1 MNVFISADI
10 EGICGVTAQTH
21 WSADGADYKRACGW
35 MVEEVNAAVEGAVE
49 AGAKRIVVKDAHAT
63 GTNIELER
71 LHSAAELISGWGPL
85 RSMVEGVDETFD
97 LVFLIGYHA
106 RATTAGGT
114 LAHTWSSN
122 VMALEVEDRLLGE
135 TGWAAV
141 FAGHFGVPVGMVTG
155 DDKLV
160 AQVKEELPAGVYT
173 VMTKTGW
180 GPNAACMRPVQQ
192 VRDEIRRTAA
202 KALLEVNS
210 IQPLKPSFPTSLRI
224 RFRNWEGLDAC
235 EAVPHVQR
243 VDAQTFECRVAD
255 AIEAQKYFATL
266 HRLASS

>member
-10 EGICGVTAQTH
+10 EGICGVMAQTH
-21 WSADGADYKRACGW
+21 WSSDGADYKRACGW

-49 AGAKRIVVKDAHAT
+49 AGAKRIVVKDSHGP

-71 LHSAAELISGWGPL
+71 LHSAAELISGWGAL
-85 RSMVEGVDETFD
+85 RSMVEGVDQTFD

-122 VMALEVEDRLLGE
+122 VMALEIDGKPLGE
-135 TGWAAV
+135 TGWSAV
-141 FAGHFGVPVGMVTG
+141 FAGHFGVPVAMVTG

-160 AQVKEELPAGVYT
+160 AQVKEELPPGVYT

-180 GPNAACMRPVQQ
+180 GPNAALMRPIQQ
-192 VRDEIRRTAA
+192 VRDDIRRTAA
-202 KALLEVNS
+202 KAVLDAKS
-210 IQPLKPSFPTSLRI
+210 IAPFKPSFPATLRI
-224 RFRNWEGLDAC
+224 RFRNWEGLHAC
-235 EAVPHVQR
+235 EAVPHVKR
-243 VDAQTFECRVAD
+243 VDAQTFECRVTD

-266 HRLASS
+266 HRLATS

>member
-10 EGICGVTAQTH
+10 EGICGVMAQTH

-35 MVEEVNAAVEGAVE
+35 MVEEVNAAVEGAIE
-49 AGAKRIVVKDAHAT
+49 AGAKRIVVKDSHGP

-71 LHSAAELISGWGPL
+71 LHPSAELISGWGPL
-85 RSMVEGVDETFD
+85 RSMVEGIDETFD
-97 LVFLIGYHA
+97 VAFLVGYHA

-122 VMALEVEDRLLGE
+122 VMALEVNDKALGE
-135 TGWAAV
+135 TGWAAT
-141 FAGHFGVPVGMVTG
+141 FAGHFGVPVVMVTG

-160 AQVKEELPAGVYT
+160 AQVKEELPEGVYT

-180 GPNAACMRPVQQ
+180 GPNAARMRPIQQ

-202 KALLEVNS
+202 KAVLDAES
-210 IQPLKPSFPTSLRI
+210 IPPLKPGFPATLRI
-224 RFRNWEGLDAC
+224 RFRNWEGLHAC
-235 EAVPHVQR
+235 EAVPHVRR
-243 VDAQTFECRVAD
+243 VDPQTFECRVAD
-255 AIEAQKYFATL
+255 ALEAQKYFATL
-266 HRLASS
+266 HRLANT